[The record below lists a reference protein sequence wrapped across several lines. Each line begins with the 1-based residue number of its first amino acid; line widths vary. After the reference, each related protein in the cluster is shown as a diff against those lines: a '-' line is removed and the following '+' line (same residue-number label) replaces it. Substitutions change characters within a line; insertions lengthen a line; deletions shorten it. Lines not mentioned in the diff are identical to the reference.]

1 MRRLGTLAL
10 VLGLIAVIGAA
21 GFAGTSL
28 LLRPGSSPPR
38 PGEVLRSLGDV
49 VQSLP
54 EPIKSTLA
62 LVAERFER
70 AQRAFRDARLESE
83 RSLVSQLQEAKQR
96 GSVPPV

>member
-1 MRRLGTLAL
+1 LRRLGTLAL

-21 GFAGTSL
+21 GFTGSSL
-28 LLRPGSSPPR
+28 LLRPGSTSRR
-38 PGEVLRSLGDV
+38 PGEALGSLDDV

-54 EPIKSTLA
+54 EPIKSALV

-70 AQRAFRDARLESE
+70 AQRAFREARLESE
-83 RSLVSQLQEAKQR
+83 RALVSQLQEAKQR

>member
-21 GFAGTSL
+21 GFAGTSF

-38 PGEVLRSLGDV
+38 PGEALGTLNNV
-49 VQSLP
+49 VQNLP

-62 LVAERFER
+62 LVAERFEH
-70 AQRAFRDARLESE
+70 AQRAFREARLESE
-83 RSLVSQLQEAKQR
+83 RALVSQLQEAKQR
-96 GSVPPV
+96 GSVPPA